1 MAHPSD
7 HMSKIY
13 PAASHYS
20 LNYSQGLYSSMP
32 LQISQSAAIYNPQP
46 LCVDQSAGVFHASL
60 QMIDKPQGLF
70 RATLQLVDP
79 PPSELFR
86 AMPFAI
92 GQSSKGGWAKKD
104 DGLHEMPWETTTK
117 QYKPVSFGSSSS
129 LNIETGVSP
138 GPMSSAASTTS
149 AQSLP
154 SPPLLI
160 TSKASGSDSVTSS
173 PRFKS
178 KLIIPLSP
186 KPLQKIRDTAWDCS
200 SPSLWSTSYYTS
212 DSNLSTP
219 QTSPGLQRR
228 YLARNAPQPVPV
240 TARRSHVNAQGR
252 GPGSE
257 HRDAKSRG
265 MEMFLK
271 QMEKLAK
278 IGDDDDD
285 SDTDDTV
292 YSVDPTPAKTVDTQV
307 PPPYQQGSGRHDNTQ
322 TSYQMPSSQRDQR
335 VSDKSPNVQ
344 SHHQV
349 YNIPIK
355 YQSQAQV
362 SHQQSQQGH
371 RQDQQTHQGH
381 QGSQGQHQSHQQQIL
396 QDQQQD
402 HQMRQ
407 DHQSMQDQ
415 RHGQDGSH
423 GFHHSDHRHPSLQ
436 DQHAS
441 DHRHPSLQDQHAS
454 DHRHPSLQDQHAS
467 DHRHPSL
474 QDQHASDHRHPSLQ
488 DQHASDHRHPSL
500 QDQHASDHRHPSL
513 QDQHASDHR
522 HPSLQDQ
529 HASDH
534 RHPSLQDQHA
544 SYHRHPSLQ
553 EQHASDHRHPSLQD
567 QHASDHR
574 HPSLQDQ
581 QAGHNQHRPHHHH
594 HHHQHKEVQI
604 QHPTHDQHWIHD
616 QHQRP
621 DHHKPDQRQDQQ
633 FDQRQFQ
640 DHHWNQ
646 DHQPRSDHSYP
657 DNQWM
662 PDHRHDQH
670 DHHHKDHHQ
679 IPVIS
684 AGRQP
689 AQDSSYVARQEIP
702 ILIGKQHDK
711 SQHKQDRDHDLS
723 QTKGREVPIQMS
735 PTKVQSS
742 IHKIPV
748 TVQTSSK
755 PDPPMSL
762 DPLELY
768 DRPPSPPF
776 PAPPSPFKSHVP
788 ITVQSTHQEVDQP
801 FPVSTSDDVGR
812 YPPIPE
818 QVYPPPP
825 PSANVESSSTQS
837 EDTVIP
843 VCVKRVQG
851 KDVVSRQK
859 SDVQAINIP
868 ITVQTSDRNAKVEKL
883 SPKVKENVHMIP
895 LMVQTRDPK
904 EDQSF
909 TGEETKSH
917 DSGITS
923 RGSSWQ
929 SGSFKEHIS
938 SFSPGSYSSTLPIK
952 KGSSPTGE
960 TLCVDE
966 EEEEE
971 EEGDT
976 NSFATLPTIKPLK
989 TNKTYKSDS
998 PVKAYRG
1005 YESDFEYTPKR
1016 SSKTSSKSKL
1026 DSAGTSGAS
1035 GYQTDV
1041 EFFVRDNRNLT
1052 KNKNKQSSKPSDRDY
1067 MSDAESVSSD
1077 FYSRRDNFFGS
1088 SPGKFS
1094 SGLTSQKSKVN
1105 APELPQKT
1113 KVAAVQLPQFNPDM
1127 EEREFNFPTS
1137 NTFDNNQ
1144 ERYFSDNDSSLIDQ
1158 ALDAGPG
1165 EDFSIW
1171 SRQLS
1176 EQEPESQG
1184 QGWARD
1190 SPRARNVC
1198 STSVSPKHTKQSPA
1212 STREIPGK
1220 ETLVPVRISR
1230 GDSRKEG
1237 YGEEDPRTQHVSTSA
1252 NISLDSTSQVNHSD
1266 HHQPPTNGT
1275 DYPAH
1280 LYKELLDSLVTDES
1294 HTSPQKDGHVTV
1306 QDPPADR
1313 GSPNVSYDVHTTSQ
1327 NVASIWK
1334 PGGGPDVV
1342 RKEYKPVRI
1351 ASDKSPS
1358 DRPSVGRTER
1368 SPIGQTDT
1376 IDNSWSQPVREHK
1389 DIGALIS
1396 KEVRSW
1402 KPPPGERVPNS
1413 EVPDERVP
1421 QTQAWAENSHFTHP
1435 EPYSEPYSDP
1445 YPEPF
1450 PEQVP
1455 DLVVQSDSKK
1465 SREPSVSSAF
1475 GREGAEE
1482 EDMNHLPP
1490 TQSPFI
1496 TLLQKSRQ
1504 AGHPEDMKF
1513 SSHGPLPGEG
1523 QIPKG
1528 AAYIDKS
1535 KTEDGSYSEQKS
1547 PVEKRPVKYEGI
1559 GPVDE
1564 KGMPL
1569 SFRMNVDEEKQHDW
1583 YKQMYRSLHT
1593 GHRKPDSL
1601 EIADLEAWLQ
1611 EAGTNGNNKSTH
1623 NFSDENSSHREENGR
1638 KPTVD
1643 HHKQRIEQS
1652 SKVDKPQS
1660 EPTTVVHKPRTEFSP
1675 VGNKSRMDYSP
1686 VGNQTRTD
1694 FSPVGN
1700 KSRTDFSPVGN
1711 KSRTDFSPVGNKP
1724 KTDFSPVGSKPKTDY
1739 SPVGSSP
1746 RTENVVNRSVNDRST
1761 SESSFSY
1768 NKFSGEPSYKRTV
1781 SESSRTSVEPK
1792 EKSPSVMSR
1801 IELLTNPAKTQ
1812 DTESRSNGPLSPSS
1826 STSSYR
1832 SRDKRS
1838 VDYEIPEDL
1847 QEFFKYLDEWSPP
1860 SVRSKIEV
1868 YRNQPRSIVDYEPGF
1883 SSIAFQESKTVSGR
1897 LRSLSVNT
1905 AALDKRARKPHKP
1918 KTNIH
1923 NPPIDKPGEISQYTE
1938 GRKRLASAPAPLP
1951 PETDEEG
1958 GDSYKFI
1965 QKGGD
1970 IPIRG
1975 LQKPAPERGAKVKDR
1990 CEPPKVPPLPRMS
2003 PGHQPFTKH
2012 HYQPIKW
2019 EPSRGS
2025 SSLRN
2030 GTPSPIPPARKHPIK
2045 RFLPG
2050 NKKIRSNLSAAEQL
2064 GVTSPPPLGLP
2075 NGAFK
2080 HQTTDAKR
2088 SPPPPFTEKTR
2099 KRREEEEQYRKKRL
2113 EQIYEEERK
2122 RKIKQEEANLEARK
2136 HSDFYLS
2143 SSSLSPAERDGE
2155 PSQKSPIPAD
2165 RFEDGV
2171 GDYGAP
2177 DERRRGFQIQG
2188 KAKALYNFSSQNPR
2202 ELGFRKGDVV
2212 YLIRQIDKHWF
2223 EGERHGRRGIFPINY
2238 VEVVTSIEDANAAA
2252 QQAEGHGVAKFNF
2265 SGQTNVEL
2273 NIRKG
2278 DHITLLRRVDDNWFE
2293 GRMGQKQG
2301 IFPVQY
2307 VEVKQEPSTPLVT
2320 PAPSVIATPMTG
2332 RGTPELLSPTSI
2344 DVPTP
2349 PPQPSPGAFSPK
2361 SSSMSHYPY
2370 SPKPFSHS
2378 LSHSSPKLDGGM
2390 NPSQFNSLPTGL
2402 NTVPGAQTN
2411 GHHESFQNVG
2421 LSASFSPSKSSS
2433 AIDNNLDYRPKVTD
2447 DDLAISSYKALYAY
2461 KPQNDDELE
2470 LWEGDQ
2476 VYVMEKCD
2484 DGWFVGTSIRT
2495 GMFGTFP
2502 GNYVQR
2508 VQ

>member
-1 MAHPSD
+1 
-7 HMSKIY
+7 MSFTIVLKGGPPWGFRIQGGLEYEEPIKIAKINPNSKAY
-13 PAASHYS
+13 NEGIIVGDYVEAINGQKAE
-20 LNYSQGLYSSMP
+20 GLQHGDAQQ
-32 LQISQSAAIYNPQP
+32 LIKTANQE
-46 LCVDQSAGVFHASL
+46 
-60 QMIDKPQGLF
+60 
-70 RATLQLVDP
+70 LQLQLHRSGPTVNGH
-79 PPSELFR
+79 
-86 AMPFAI
+86 
-92 GQSSKGGWAKKD
+92 GQVNGGVPHKHSKSG
-104 DGLHEMPWETTTK
+104 ETTTK
-117 QYKPVSFGSSSS
+117 QFKPVSFGSSSS

-138 GPMSSAASTTS
+138 APMSSTASTTS

-173 PRFKS
+173 PKFKS
-178 KLIIPLSP
+178 KIIIPLSP

-219 QTSPGLQRR
+219 QTSPGSQRR
-228 YLARNAPQPVPV
+228 FLARNAPKPMPVA
-240 TARRSHVNAQGR
+240 ARPSHLNAQNR

-285 SDTDDTV
+285 TDTDDTV
-292 YSVDPTPAKTVDTQV
+292 YSVEPTPTKTADTQV
-307 PPPYQQGSGRHDNTQ
+307 PPQYHQGPGHHDNTQ
-322 TSYQMPSSQRDQR
+322 VLYNMSSPRQDHQTSDRSQNTQT
-335 VSDKSPNVQ
+335 
-344 SHHQV
+344 HHQV

-355 YQSQAQV
+355 YQSNV
-362 SHQQSQQGH
+362 SHHQTPSQPQGQQIQGYQGQQIQGHQSHLGQQGYQGQQS
-371 RQDQQTHQGH
+371 QGH
-381 QGSQGQHQSHQQQIL
+381 QGQPSQSHQGQQGY
-396 QDQQQD
+396 QGSRDQHQFQWQHDQQPSHDQ
-402 HQMRQ
+402 HQNHGGHHHS
-407 DHQSMQDQ
+407 D
-415 RHGQDGSH
+415 RHHPSHHNQQTRPIQHEIHHHHGSH
-423 GFHHSDHRHPSLQ
+423 GHHHSDHHHPGPQDQQHHTGPDQHLSHHYHHQEKNQDRTQ
-436 DQHAS
+436 DQHRIHEHHKQF
-441 DHRHPSLQDQHAS
+441 DQHKLDQEQDQH
-454 DHRHPSLQDQHAS
+454 
-467 DHRHPSL
+467 
-474 QDQHASDHRHPSLQ
+474 
-488 DQHASDHRHPSL
+488 
-500 QDQHASDHRHPSL
+500 
-513 QDQHASDHR
+513 
-522 HPSLQDQ
+522 
-529 HASDH
+529 
-534 RHPSLQDQHA
+534 
-544 SYHRHPSLQ
+544 
-553 EQHASDHRHPSLQD
+553 
-567 QHASDHR
+567 
-574 HPSLQDQ
+574 
-581 QAGHNQHRPHHHH
+581 
-594 HHHQHKEVQI
+594 
-604 QHPTHDQHWIHD
+604 
-616 QHQRP
+616 
-621 DHHKPDQRQDQQ
+621 
-633 FDQRQFQ
+633 FDQWQSQ
-640 DHHWNQ
+640 DHLRKQ
-646 DHQPRSDHSYP
+646 DHLPRSDHHLP
-657 DNQWM
+657 DNQWL
-662 PDHRHDQH
+662 PDDGHDNR
-670 DHHHKDHHQ
+670 HHKDRHQ
-679 IPVIS
+679 IPIIS
-684 AGRQP
+684 AERTTT
-689 AQDSSYVARQEIP
+689 QDVPHVARQEIP
-702 ILIGKQHDK
+702 IIIGKQHDTGH
-711 SQHKQDRDHDLS
+711 HKQDKGHDLS
-723 QTKGREVPIQMS
+723 QGKGREVPIHLT
-735 PTKVQSS
+735 PTKTQPS

-748 TVQTSSK
+748 TVQTTNK
-755 PDPPMSL
+755 PDPHARL
-762 DPLELY
+762 EPLELY

-788 ITVQSTHQEVDQP
+788 ITIQSTKQEEDHS
-801 FPVSTSDDVGR
+801 FPVCEPDHVDRHQPMPT
-812 YPPIPE
+812 
-818 QVYPPPP
+818 QAYPPPP
-825 PSANVESSSTQS
+825 PPLSTTDTSSTQS
-837 EDTVIP
+837 EETVIP

-851 KDVVSRQK
+851 KDVVNNQK
-859 SDVQAINIP
+859 TEIHPTTIP
-868 ITVQTSDRNAKVEKL
+868 ITVQTSDRIVKEEKL
-883 SPKVKENVHMIP
+883 SPKVKENVHMVP
-895 LMVQTRDPK
+895 LTVQTRDSK

-960 TLCVDE
+960 KFY
-966 EEEEE
+966 EE

-976 NSFATLPTIKPLK
+976 NKFATLPTIKPLK
-989 TNKTYKSDS
+989 TNKSYANDF
-998 PVKAYRG
+998 PVKAHRG
-1005 YESDFEYTPKR
+1005 YESDFEYAPKR
-1016 SSKTSSKSKL
+1016 SVKNGSKSKW
-1026 DSAGTSGAS
+1026 DSTGASAAS

-1041 EFFVRDNRNLT
+1041 EFFVRDNRNLA

-1088 SPGKFS
+1088 SPSKFS
-1094 SGLTSQKSKVN
+1094 SGLTSQVTKVS
-1105 APELPQKT
+1105 APQLPQKT
-1113 KVAAVQLPQFNPDM
+1113 SVSAVQLQQYNPDM
-1127 EEREFNFPTS
+1127 EDQEFNFPTS
-1137 NTFDNNQ
+1137 SNFDNNQ
-1144 ERYFSDNDSSLIDQ
+1144 EQYFSDNDSSLIDQ

-1184 QGWARD
+1184 QGRARD
-1190 SPRARNVC
+1190 SPRARNIW
-1198 STSVSPKHTKQSPA
+1198 STSESPKHVKQSPA
-1212 STREIPGK
+1212 PIRKEERKEIP
-1220 ETLVPVRISR
+1220 VPVSHC
-1230 GDSRKEG
+1230 DSRKAG
-1237 YGEEDPRTQHVSTSA
+1237 YGEEDLRSQHVQTSA
-1252 NISLDSTSQVNHSD
+1252 NTSLDSTSHVNHSD
-1266 HHQPPTNGT
+1266 HQEQPTNGT

-1294 HTSPQKDGHVTV
+1294 KTSPQKDGHVTIH
-1306 QDPPADR
+1306 DSPADH
-1313 GSPNVSYDVHTTSQ
+1313 GSPNVSGDKFTTSK

-1334 PGGGPDVV
+1334 PGGGSDVV
-1342 RKEYKPVRI
+1342 RKGYKPVQI
-1351 ASDKSPS
+1351 TSDKSPS
-1358 DRPSVGRTER
+1358 DRPSVGHTET
-1368 SPIGQTDT
+1368 SPIGQTDLP
-1376 IDNSWSQPVREHK
+1376 DNSQPQSIRQQK

-1396 KEVRSW
+1396 KEVRNW
-1402 KPPPGERVPNS
+1402 KPQPEEKVPNS
-1413 EVPDERVP
+1413 GTSDERIP
-1421 QTQAWAENSHFTHP
+1421 QTQAWAENNHFIQP

-1450 PEQVP
+1450 TEQVP
-1455 DLVVQSDSKK
+1455 DPVSRPDPQPARSGK
-1465 SREPSVSSAF
+1465 SREHSTSSAF
-1475 GREGAEE
+1475 GREGAEEE

-1504 AGHPEDMKF
+1504 AGHPEEMKF
-1513 SSHGPLPGEG
+1513 SSHGTLPGEG

-1528 AAYIDKS
+1528 AAYLNQS
-1535 KTEDGSYSEQKS
+1535 KHEDGSYSDQKS

-1601 EIADLEAWLQ
+1601 EIADLEAWLR
-1611 EAGTNGNNKSTH
+1611 EAGTTGYIKPASS
-1623 NFSDENSSHREENGR
+1623 SDDNSSQKEHVHR
-1638 KPTVD
+1638 PTVD
-1643 HHKQRIEQS
+1643 SHKQRIEQS
-1652 SKVDKPQS
+1652 SKAEKQHTES
-1660 EPTTVVHKPRTEFSP
+1660 MSVVHKPRTDFSPVGNQSRTDFSPVGNQSRTDFSPVGNQSRTDFSPVGNQSRTDSSSLGNRSRNDFSP
-1675 VGNKSRMDYSP
+1675 VGNKSRDDFSP
-1686 VGNQTRTD
+1686 VGNKSRSDFSPVGNKSRSD

-1711 KSRTDFSPVGNKP
+1711 KQKTDFSPVGNKP
-1724 KTDFSPVGSKPKTDY
+1724 KTDYSPISSSPKTE
-1739 SPVGSSP
+1739 
-1746 RTENVVNRSVNDRST
+1746 TVVNRSAHDRST

-1768 NKFSGEPSYKRTV
+1768 NKFSGEPSYKRTT
-1781 SESSRTSVEPK
+1781 SESSRSSIEPK
-1792 EKSPSVMSR
+1792 EKSPSVQSR
-1801 IELLTNPAKTQ
+1801 IDKLTIPAKSQ
-1812 DTESRSNGPLSPSS
+1812 DSGNRSNGPLSPSS
-1826 STSSYR
+1826 STSSYT

-1838 VDYEIPEDL
+1838 LDYEIPEDL

-1897 LRSLSVNT
+1897 LRSYSVNS
-1905 AALDKRARKPHKP
+1905 AALDKRPRKAVKA
-1918 KTNIH
+1918 KSNIH
-1923 NPPIDKPGEISQYTE
+1923 NPPIDKPGEISLYTE

-1951 PETDEEG
+1951 PQSEEEG
-1958 GDSYKFI
+1958 EDSYKLI

-1975 LQKPAPERGAKVKDR
+1975 LQKPAPERGTKLKER

-2003 PGHQPFTKH
+2003 PGQQLFTKH
-2012 HYQPIKW
+2012 HYQQIKW

-2030 GTPSPIPPARKHPIK
+2030 GNPSPIPPARKHPIK
-2045 RFLPG
+2045 RFSSG
-2050 NKKIRSNLSAAEQL
+2050 NKKNRSNLSAAEQL
-2064 GVTSPPPLGLP
+2064 GVTSPPPINLS

-2088 SPPPPFTEKTR
+2088 SPPPPSTEKTR
-2099 KRREEEEQYRKKRL
+2099 RRREEEEQYRKKRL
-2113 EQIYEEERK
+2113 EQIYEEDRK
-2122 RKIKQEEANLEARK
+2122 RKIKQEEAALEARK
-2136 HSDFYLS
+2136 HSDFYL
-2143 SSSLSPAERDGE
+2143 

-2171 GDYGAP
+2171 GGYGAP

-2238 VEVVTSIEDANAAA
+2238 VEVVTSIEAAQAAA
-2252 QQAEGHGVAKFNF
+2252 QQSEGQAIAKFNF

-2273 NIRKG
+2273 SIRKG
-2278 DHITLLRRVDDNWFE
+2278 EQITLLRRVDDNWFE
-2293 GRMGQKQG
+2293 GRIGHKQG

-2307 VEVKQEPSTPLVT
+2307 VDVLQEPSTPLVT

-2332 RGTPELLSPTSI
+2332 RGTPEMLSPVSI

-2361 SSSMSHYPY
+2361 SSSMSQYPY
-2370 SPKPFSHS
+2370 SPKPFSQS
-2378 LSHSSPKLDGGM
+2378 LSQSSPKLDGGV
-2390 NPSQFNSLPTGL
+2390 NPTHFNSLPTGL
-2402 NTVPGAQTN
+2402 NAVPGAQTN
-2411 GHHESFQNVG
+2411 GHHQSFQHQG

-2433 AIDNNLDYRPKVTD
+2433 AVDNNLDYRPKITD
-2447 DDLAISSYKALYAY
+2447 DDLATSSYKALYAY